1 MSLLL
6 LTVFVGCL
14 PQPHFGRR
22 LPGRVAFATRQV
34 LFSRPTA
41 GHASLATSR
50 PLIGPFTP
58 VPPGDAVS
66 PPEVA
71 RCSSVPCRPHTPWYD
86 GVNECAFV
94 SIVQTRPGPIFGR
107 PVHRR
112 GRPHRLRPGTAP
124 QALRIPPCDG
134 HPALRSARWLQ
145 VRLSCVRLSPSCPGR
160 RRHTVR
166 SLRPARHYPRLW
178 IWRSSFER
186 QRDFNPPE
194 PRAAQHTLS
203 ASLTAARS
211 SGLPRLAG
219 LSDLTSHRLN
229 RTALPCSHGTLRL
242 HASGTNPGSI
252 PGHSPCRS
260 LGFCLPHR
268 AIGSATSTTIDF
280 GVIFPFTNVPAYN
293 LPVYASQCC
302 RSHHAR
308 LGTRL
313 RATLCRGR
321 HCRRLNSMSF
331 QGATLTDPSV
341 QDYRTRFFMQ
351 GSPDSP
357 KGDKCAGGATDGG
370 PTGARSRAR
379 AASFRGSAD

>member
-1 MSLLL
+1 MDLLGTRQVDPIHQSPQPRTYGFFTYGTVPTFLACPHLVSLLL

-94 SIVQTRPGPIFGR
+94 SIVQTRPAPIFGR

-145 VRLSCVRLSPSCPGR
+145 VRLGRIRLSPSCPCGR
-160 RRHTVR
+160 FPYLPH
-166 SLRPARHYPRLW
+166 SPA
-178 IWRSSFER
+178 SE
-186 QRDFNPPE
+186 
-194 PRAAQHTLS
+194 
-203 ASLTAARS
+203 
-211 SGLPRLAG
+211 
-219 LSDLTSHRLN
+219 
-229 RTALPCSHGTLRL
+229 ALPPLL
-242 HASGTNPGSI
+242 
-252 PGHSPCRS
+252 
-260 LGFCLPHR
+260 
-268 AIGSATSTTIDF
+268 D
-280 GVIFPFTNVPAYN
+280 
-293 LPVYASQCC
+293 
-302 RSHHAR
+302 
-308 LGTRL
+308 
-313 RATLCRGR
+313 
-321 HCRRLNSMSF
+321 
-331 QGATLTDPSV
+331 
-341 QDYRTRFFMQ
+341 
-351 GSPDSP
+351 
-357 KGDKCAGGATDGG
+357 
-370 PTGARSRAR
+370 
-379 AASFRGSAD
+379 